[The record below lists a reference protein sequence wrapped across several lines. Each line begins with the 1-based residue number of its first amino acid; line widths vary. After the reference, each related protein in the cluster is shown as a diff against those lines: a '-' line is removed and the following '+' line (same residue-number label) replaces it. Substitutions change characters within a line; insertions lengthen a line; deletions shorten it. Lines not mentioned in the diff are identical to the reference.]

1 MKEVKPIKWK
11 AGQLSLLDQRKLPA
25 VEVYLDLTGARDT
38 ARAIRSMVVRGAPA
52 IGVTAAF
59 GMAMEARR
67 FRDGRILADFERAAS
82 ILHAARPTA
91 VNLAWALQRMR
102 EIVEGELQLGK
113 EGKAGKATTAAKV
126 AKRLE
131 KEARAMLTED
141 VAVNRK
147 LGGFGA
153 KLVGRGGNVLT
164 HCNAGALAT
173 AGFGTA
179 IGVIRSSWE
188 SGRRFEVVAT
198 ETRPFLQ
205 GARLTSFE
213 LKKLGIPVTLVTDG
227 MVGHLM
233 QSGRIGSVV
242 VGTDRT
248 AANGDVCNKIGTYQI
263 AVLANRHGVPFYV
276 AAPTSSIDL
285 DCTTGAEIPIEE
297 RPEREVTHIGGRRV
311 ATEGISIFNP
321 AFDVTP
327 AELVTGI
334 ITEAGVVRGNYKVGL
349 AKAVAKARRAR
360 A

>member
-1 MKEVKPIKWK
+1 MKEVKPILWK
-11 AGQLSLLDQRKLPA
+11 AGQLRLLDQRKLPA
-25 VEVYLDLTGARDT
+25 TEVFLDLTGARDT
-38 ARAIRSMVVRGAPA
+38 AKAIRSMVVRGAPA

-67 FRDGRILADFERAAS
+67 FRDGQVEADFEKAAA

-91 VNLAWALQRMR
+91 VNLAWALQRLR
-102 EIVEGELQLGK
+102 ELVAAELAGA
-113 EGKAGKATTAAKV
+113 KAGRSVKASKIAKAIERE
-126 AKRLE
+126 AK
-131 KEARAMLTED
+131 AMMAED

-147 LGGFGA
+147 MGAFGA
-153 KLVGRGGNVLT
+153 KLVGKGGSVLT

-179 IGVIRSSWE
+179 VGVIRSSWE
-188 SGRRFEVVAT
+188 AGRRFDVVAT

-205 GARLTSFE
+205 GARLTSYEF
-213 LKKLGIPVTLVTDG
+213 KKLGIPVTLVTDG

-233 QSGRIGSVV
+233 QTGRIGSIV

-263 AVLANRHGVPFYV
+263 AVLAKRHGVPFYV

-285 DCTTGAEIPIEE
+285 DCATGAAIPIEE
-297 RPEREVTHIGGRRV
+297 RPTKEVTHIGNKRV
-311 ATEGISIFNP
+311 ATEGINIFNP

-334 ITEAGVVRGNYKVGL
+334 VTEAGVVKGNYKVGL

-360 A
+360 GA